1 MASKTRRKPPAAPTK
16 SRTRP
21 ASSAPTPRRRA
32 ARGTSGATA
41 PAPRGADDQLN
52 PVIVGIGASAGGL
65 DAFSVLLRQVPADAN
80 LAIVFVQHL
89 APQHE
94 SALVTLL
101 SAQSS
106 MPVVQAE
113 DGTHVQANHVYVIP
127 PNRQL
132 TISARTLHLGPRPD
146 DRSQYNPIDAFLI
159 SLARSWGARAIGVIL
174 SGTASDGAM
183 GIREIRA
190 GGGVT
195 IVQTP
200 PSAKYDGMPCA
211 ALATGMV
218 DLVLPP
224 DQIGPKLAALSRRL
238 PPPGAAYEATAE
250 ALLTEDE
257 LNRLK
262 AAATSDRDRLSLLH
276 KISVYQEE
284 LLAQNDALFRAQ
296 AELEEARD
304 RFIELYDF
312 APTAYVALDDNG
324 VIRQCNL
331 TAATLLG
338 RNKSTLEGTPLFAYV
353 APDSRTAYLD
363 FLRRC
368 RAADH
373 TGCDIEIRL
382 DTGDGERDVQ
392 IVCRAR
398 QRPGETVR
406 TYFTSLVD
414 VTDRRRLEREREQL
428 ARRHTDLALRLVS
441 IQDTE
446 RQRIARNLHDDV
458 GQQVTSVRL
467 ALEALASVDASD
479 RTATD
484 DALARVLAMVEE
496 LDLRLH
502 VATRELRPVAL
513 DLGLNTAIDQ
523 FLDSWTQAS
532 GVPVERRL
540 ASLPPG
546 ALAPERELH
555 VYRIVQEAL
564 NNISKHARARTVSV
578 TLEARDKRVVIT
590 IEDDGVGFD
599 TASAAAWRKGLG
611 LAGMEERAQLIGAR
625 LTLHS
630 VPGEGAMVTVDAPV
644 PRLLAPPDSPP

>member
-1 MASKTRRKPPAAPTK
+1 M
-16 SRTRP
+16 
-21 ASSAPTPRRRA
+21 
-32 ARGTSGATA
+32 
-41 PAPRGADDQLN
+41 
-52 PVIVGIGASAGGL
+52 
-65 DAFSVLLRQVPADAN
+65 
-80 LAIVFVQHL
+80 
-89 APQHE
+89 
-94 SALVTLL
+94 
-101 SAQSS
+101 
-106 MPVVQAE
+106 
-113 DGTHVQANHVYVIP
+113 
-127 PNRQL
+127 
-132 TISARTLHLGPRPD
+132 
-146 DRSQYNPIDAFLI
+146 
-159 SLARSWGARAIGVIL
+159 
-174 SGTASDGAM
+174 
-183 GIREIRA
+183 
-190 GGGVT
+190 
-195 IVQTP
+195 
-200 PSAKYDGMPCA
+200 CA
-211 ALATGMV
+211 
-218 DLVLPP
+218 
-224 DQIGPKLAALSRRL
+224 RRL
-238 PPPGAAYEATAE
+238 SPEAI
-250 ALLTEDE
+250 LDE

-262 AAATSDRDRLSLLH
+262 AAATSDRDRLALLH
-276 KISVYQEE
+276 EISVYQEE

-312 APTAYVALDDNG
+312 APTAYVTLDDNG

-338 RNKSTLEGTPLFAYV
+338 RNKNTLEGMPLFTYV
-353 APDSRTAYLD
+353 ALGSRTAYLD

-368 RAADH
+368 RTADH

-382 DTGDGERDVQ
+382 DTTHGERDVQ
-392 IVCRAR
+392 IVCRPR
-398 QRPGETVR
+398 QRPGDTSR

-414 VTDRRRLEREREQL
+414 VTDRRRLEGEREQL

-467 ALEALASVDASD
+467 ALEALASIDPSD
-479 RTATD
+479 RVATD
-484 DALARVLAMVEE
+484 GALRRVRAMVAE

-513 DLGLNTAIDQ
+513 DLGLHTAIDQ

-532 GVPVERRL
+532 GLPVERRL

-564 NNISKHARARTVSV
+564 NNISKHAHARTVSV
-578 TLEARDKRVVIT
+578 TLERGDTGIVIT

-611 LAGMEERAQLIGAR
+611 LAGMEERAQLVGAR
-625 LTLHS
+625 LTLES
-630 VPGEGAMVTVDAPV
+630 VPGQGTVVTVDAPV
-644 PRLLAPPDSPP
+644 PRLLPPPSVRRKGRR